1 MDKKKHGVVITLPP
15 HLSEMPVRI
24 VRGNGCRELI
34 CSVEPQ
40 DNDEPVYRSDMQKK
54 YAFVWRQNSYLK
66 LTLDQIVHLEACG
79 SYCTIHMTEQ
89 KEMVISSR
97 LAIVEK
103 VLPASD
109 FIRIHR
115 SHIVN
120 LTHVTALTGNTLSVG
135 KETLPIG
142 REYRDALLDRF
153 IFLGVR
159 RNRK

>member
-1 MDKKKHGVVITLPP
+1 MDKKKQGVIITLPP
-15 HLSEMPVRI
+15 HLSELPVRI
-24 VRGNGCRELI
+24 VRGTGFKELV
-34 CSVEPQ
+34 CSIEPQ
-40 DNDEPVYRSDMQKK
+40 DDNSLCRTEMPRK

-66 LTLDQIVHLEACG
+66 LTLDEIVHLEACG
-79 SYCTIHMTEQ
+79 SYCTIHMTGQ

-103 VLPASD
+103 VLPDTD
-109 FIRIHR
+109 FVRIHR

-120 LTHVTALTGNTLSVG
+120 LRHVTCLTGNTLSVG
-135 KETLPIG
+135 KDTLPIG
-142 REYRDALLDRF
+142 REYRDAFLDRF